1 MSSSPTDMN
10 VNNSLVARPI
20 PGMFTRLWT
29 DSLRHWVGQYSHPMT
44 WTGLGLFALLM
55 LFSWLG
61 PVLYPASPLA
71 IHANHLLLAPSWQYP
86 FGTDNLGRNMLA
98 RMMDGGKATLEVG
111 LLGSIIAIS
120 LGIIYGMIAAMSPRW
135 LDKVLMRLLDALLAL
150 PGIVLMIFFAAIIP
164 LNTLSLI
171 LVLGCLS
178 WPGLARI
185 VRNEALAYKE
195 RDYVLAARQ
204 FGASTFYIARTHL
217 LRSML
222 PILIVNA
229 TFMVAD
235 LILALSGLSFL
246 GLGIQ
251 PPHASW
257 GGLLNDGLQLVIIGP
272 WWLIVFPGVAI
283 FLAIVAMNVLGQ
295 GLLARL
301 EGR

>member
-1 MSSSPTDMN
+1 MDMN
-10 VNNSLVARPI
+10 VNKRLLARPI
-20 PGMFTRLWT
+20 AGMFTRLWT
-29 DSLRHWVGQYSHPMT
+29 DSLRHWVDQYSHPMT
-44 WTGLGLFALLM
+44 WIGLGIFVLLI
-55 LFSWLG
+55 LFSWVGQL
-61 PVLYPASPLA
+61 LYPADPLA
-71 IHANHLLLAPSWQYP
+71 IHANHILLAPSWQFP

-98 RMMDGGKATLEVG
+98 RMMEGGRATLEVG
-111 LLGSIIAIS
+111 LLGSFIAIF
-120 LGIIYGMIAAMSPRW
+120 LGILYGMTAALSPRW

-150 PGIVLMIFFAAIIP
+150 PGVVLMIFFAAIVP
-164 LNTLSLI
+164 LNTLSLV
-171 LVLGCLS
+171 LVLGFLS

-217 LRSML
+217 MRSML
-222 PILIVNA
+222 PILIVNT

-295 GLLARL
+295 GLLAQM

>member
-1 MSSSPTDMN
+1 MSSHPTD
-10 VNNSLVARPI
+10 VSLSNSLVARPI
-20 PGMFTRLWT
+20 PGMFRRIWG
-29 DSLRHWVGQYSHPMT
+29 DSLRYWVGQYSHPMT
-44 WTGLGLFALLM
+44 WIGLGLFALL
-55 LFSWLG
+55 LAFSWVG
-61 PVLYPASPLA
+61 PWLYPADPLA
-71 IHANHLLLAPSWQYP
+71 IHVNHLLVGPSWAYP
-86 FGTDNLGRNMLA
+86 MGTDNLGRNLMA
-98 RMMDGGKATLEVG
+98 RMMSGGRATLEVG
-111 LLGSIIAIS
+111 LLGSAIAMA
-120 LGIIYGMIAAMSPRW
+120 LGILFGMAAAMSPRW
-135 LDKVLMRLLDALLAL
+135 LDKVLMRLLDAILAL
-150 PGIVLMIFFAAIIP
+150 PGIVLMIFFAAIVP

-171 LVLGCLS
+171 LVLGGLS

>member
-1 MSSSPTDMN
+1 MSSSPTDVN

-29 DSLRHWVGQYSHPMT
+29 DSLQHWVGQYSHPMT
-44 WTGLGLFALLM
+44 WTGLGLFALLI

-61 PVLYPASPLA
+61 PVLYTASPLT
-71 IHANHLLLAPSWQYP
+71 IHANHLLVAPCWQYP
-86 FGTDNLGRNMLA
+86 FGTDDLGRNMLA

-111 LLGSIIAIS
+111 LLGSVIAMF
-120 LGIIYGMIAAMSPRW
+120 LGILYGMSAAMSPRW

-150 PGIVLMIFFAAIIP
+150 PGIVLMIFFAAIVP
-164 LNTLSLI
+164 LNTTSLI

-204 FGASTFYIARTHL
+204 FGASSFYVARTHL
-217 LRSML
+217 MRSML

-257 GGLLNDGLQLVIIGP
+257 GGLLNDGLQLVIVGP